1 MKLALLGQGISY
13 SRSPEIHQKWMTYYG
28 LEGTYDIHDCQES
41 DLGAAMHL
49 FDGMNVTIPF
59 KKKVLS
65 LVDEVSPWAERAGAI
80 NTLYQHAGRWIG
92 ENTDVLALLEMIP
105 DTIQKIVVLGNGGAA
120 QAVRAVGQ
128 ERGQEVICVTRDLW
142 SDRHVLLKD
151 ADMLIN
157 ATPIGLNGD
166 GCPIDALPDR
176 PLIVMDMVYAPQE
189 TNLLKLAISMRHQT
203 LDGLDMLCR
212 QARHSFNCWWG
223 IIPE

>member
-1 MKLALLGQGISY
+1 MRLALLGQGISY
-13 SRSPEIHQKWMTYYG
+13 SRSPEIHQNWMTRYG
-28 LEGTYDIHDCQES
+28 LEGTYEIHDCQES
-41 DLGAAMHL
+41 DLGSALQL

-80 NTLYQHAGRWIG
+80 NTLYLDSGRWIG

-128 ERGQEVICVTRDLW
+128 ARGQEVICVTRDLW
-142 SDRHVLLKD
+142 PDRHSLLES

-157 ATPIGLNGD
+157 ATPVGLNGK
-166 GCPIDALPDR
+166 GCPIDALPDH

-189 TNLLKLAISMRHQT
+189 TNLLKQAASLGHQP
-203 LDGLDMLCR
+203 LDGLDMLYR
-212 QARHSFNCWWG
+212 QARHSFRCWWG
-223 IIPE
+223 IIPD